1 MAVRKTNKEEV
12 TEEVIEKKETPV
24 TVRSPKKQKRKL
36 ILPKLRGR
44 HAENTV
50 FVGVNGKNYLI
61 KRGVEVEVDDAVYDI
76 LMQSQEAE
84 EIADAYIE
92 KATDPN
98 NKGMEF

>member
-24 TVRSPKKQKRKL
+24 TVRSPKKQKRKI

-50 FVGVNGKNYLI
+50 FVG
-61 KRGVEVEVDDAVYDI
+61 
-76 LMQSQEAE
+76 
-84 EIADAYIE
+84 
-92 KATDPN
+92 
-98 NKGMEF
+98 